1 VDASLFGQGEKI
13 AKFHHATSS
22 EMMNLSALVWKNG
35 STSHYMRNELSFS
48 TTLTEIIWHIGT
60 YVKHLE
66 AWEKGNA
73 APQRGGGSR
82 LYGGVLFFANYAI
95 CWTLLGIAFL
105 KTRFLMKL
113 QVDDVVWALFCF
125 CQGCC

>member
-1 VDASLFGQGEKI
+1 MVVNIAKILAETDDPRFHVDASLFGQGDKI

-48 TTLTEIIWHIGT
+48 TTLPEIIWHIGT

-73 APQRGGGSR
+73 VPQRGVGSR
-82 LYGGVLFFANYAI
+82 LYGGVLF
-95 CWTLLGIAFL
+95 LLIMQFVGLYLELHF
-105 KTRFLMKL
+105 
-113 QVDDVVWALFCF
+113 
-125 CQGCC
+125 